1 MLPKLLA
8 AFALV
13 ILVLFTPSTVL
24 AQNTSTGRGASTLL
38 PNVSENPWA
47 KDCLEKGDCH
57 LSQIPAFILY
67 ISNYLVGLAGTVTLV
82 MVMYGGYLY
91 ILGGINDSNKGKG
104 MKAITNALMGFAVT
118 LLAYVIV
125 KALEGLLL

>member
-8 AFALV
+8 TFALV
-13 ILVLFTPSTVL
+13 TLVLSAPSTVL

-38 PNVSENPWA
+38 PNVSDNPWA

-82 MVMYGGYLY
+82 MVMYGSYLY

>member
-1 MLPKLLA
+1 MLPRILA
-8 AFALV
+8 AF
-13 ILVLFTPSTVL
+13 VLAAFVLAAPSAVL
-24 AQNTSTGRGASTLL
+24 AQTTSTGRGANTLL
-38 PNVSENPWA
+38 PNVSTNPWA
-47 KDCLEKGDCH
+47 KDCLERGDCH

-67 ISNYLVGLAGTVTLV
+67 VSNYLVGLAGTVTLV

-91 ILGGINDSNKGKG
+91 VLGGVSDANKGKG
-104 MKAITNALMGFAVT
+104 MKAVTTALTGFAIT